1 MLGHCISF
9 SRQLGVLQV
18 FLSMN
23 DEQVELSSI
32 CMLALMFPVV
42 PVERGSKSS

>member
-1 MLGHCISF
+1 MLRHCISS

-23 DEQVELSSI
+23 DEQIEL
-32 CMLALMFPVV
+32 C
-42 PVERGSKSS
+42 

>member
-23 DEQVELSSI
+23 DEQVEL
-32 CMLALMFPVV
+32 C
-42 PVERGSKSS
+42 